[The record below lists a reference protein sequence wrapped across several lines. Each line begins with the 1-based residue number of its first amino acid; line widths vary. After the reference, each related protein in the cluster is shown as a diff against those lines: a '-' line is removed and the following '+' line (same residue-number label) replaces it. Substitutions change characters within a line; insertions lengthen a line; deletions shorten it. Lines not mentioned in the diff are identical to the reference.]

1 MLDIQKDV
9 GINKANVIKRSAS
22 KRQNRIPDNGASLK
36 ARDKIKS
43 IGIFSTLSTK
53 IFKISNHQY

>member
-43 IGIFSTLSTK
+43 IGIF
-53 IFKISNHQY
+53 